1 MALSVVDLYRDIL
14 PKTNCSDCGFSTC
27 LAFAGM
33 VVSEKYPVNKC
44 PHLDQSIID
53 KVQKELDEQYA
64 DGKWLKRDMAQDA
77 LRWAKEKSSSMEIEE
92 LPDRIGGKL
101 IHHNGYQAL
110 ELPYFT
116 DSVLI
121 TKDHLVKK
129 EGVEL
134 SHWEQVFILNHIAQG
149 GKSVPT
155 GTWKGLVEFPNTV
168 SKIKSMI
175 EHVEKPLIET
185 FRGRVDKLMS
195 AAESIGGSDMT
206 GKFDSADLAVMFK
219 PFPKV
224 PVMLLFWDEEEK
236 DGFGAEVK
244 LLFDETITEH
254 LDIESI
260 MFLSERIKQLL
271 CKDQFT

>member
-1 MALSVVDLYRDIL
+1 MALSVVDLYKDIL

-33 VVSEKYPVNKC
+33 VVSEKYPINNC
-44 PHLDQSIID
+44 PHLDPSIID
-53 KVQKELDEQYA
+53 QVQMELDEQYA
-64 DGKWLKRDMAQDA
+64 AGKWLKRDMAQDA
-77 LRWAKEKSSSMEIEE
+77 LAWAKEKSCSTKIED

-101 IHHNGYQAL
+101 TQHNGYPAL

-129 EGVEL
+129 EGAEL
-134 SHWEQVFILNHIAQG
+134 SRWEQVFILNHIARG
-149 GKSVPT
+149 GSSIPT
-155 GTWKGLVEFPNTV
+155 GIWKGFVEFPNTV
-168 SKIKSMI
+168 SKIKSMV
-175 EHVEKPLIET
+175 EHVEKPLIEK
-185 FRGRVDKLMS
+185 FRGRADKLLSTAKSM
-195 AAESIGGSDMT
+195 GGSDMT
-206 GKFDSADLAVMFK
+206 GKIDSADLAVLFN

-224 PVMLLFWDEEEK
+224 PVMLLFWDEEQS
-236 DGFGAEVK
+236 DGFEAEAK

-260 MFLSERIKQLL
+260 MFLSERLKQLL
-271 CKDQFT
+271 CEDHFT